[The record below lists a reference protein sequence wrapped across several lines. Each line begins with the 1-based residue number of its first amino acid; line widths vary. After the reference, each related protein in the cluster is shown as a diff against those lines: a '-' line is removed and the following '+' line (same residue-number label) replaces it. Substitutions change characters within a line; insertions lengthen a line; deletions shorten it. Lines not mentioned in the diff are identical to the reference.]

1 MQSYKAAKAQR
12 QNKIKS
18 KKFHRIQR
26 KEKMKQQLKEFE
38 ELLKID
44 PEAAK
49 EKLKQLEKVRA
60 EERMTLRHKS
70 TGHWARNKL
79 IRAKYDKEVRSF
91 S

>member
-1 MQSYKAAKAQR
+1 MAKAHR

-26 KEKMKQQLKEFE
+26 KEKIKQQLKEFE
-38 ELLKID
+38 ELLKTD
-44 PEAAK
+44 PETAK

-79 IRAKYDKEVRSF
+79 IRAKYDKEVRHF
-91 S
+91 